1 MTAAPD
7 ALAALRARL
16 TALRDDALRQLAN
29 GEALD
34 GGLLHLLAGVGA
46 ALDGLD
52 GVPVDPQPAD
62 RLIVADDGE
71 TIRLDTYRGAER
83 PASVEVSPL
92 RAIALAG
99 ALIAAAVRRLGP

>member
-16 TALRDDALRQLAN
+16 TALRDDVLRQLAN

-46 ALDGLD
+46 ALDALD
-52 GVPVDPQPAD
+52 GVPVDAQPVD
-62 RLIVADDGE
+62 RVVVVDDGE
-71 TIRLDTYRGAER
+71 T
-83 PASVEVSPL
+83 V
-92 RAIALAG
+92 
-99 ALIAAAVRRLGP
+99 RLGPGKE

>member
-1 MTAAPD
+1 MTAAAEP
-7 ALAALRARL
+7 LAALRARL
-16 TALRDDALRQLAN
+16 LAFRNDALRQLAN

-46 ALDGLD
+46 ALDALD
-52 GVPVDPQPAD
+52 DVSVDAQPAD

-92 RAIALAG
+92 HALALAG
-99 ALIAAAVRRLGP
+99 ALIAAAVQRLSR